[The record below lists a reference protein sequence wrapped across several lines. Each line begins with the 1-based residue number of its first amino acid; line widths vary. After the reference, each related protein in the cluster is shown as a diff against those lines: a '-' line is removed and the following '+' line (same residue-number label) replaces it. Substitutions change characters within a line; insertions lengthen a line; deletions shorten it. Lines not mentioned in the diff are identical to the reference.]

1 MPTEQPSNAPDAPDG
16 IAPRDA
22 DTAAG
27 VLHDGSRDTSPGG
40 GGLGPR
46 SATPGTAPHGT
57 APNAPIDTGLP
68 QEDAATEARRRATDA
83 S

>member
-1 MPTEQPSNAPDAPDG
+1 MPTEQPSNAPDT
-16 IAPRDA
+16 IAPRDQ

-27 VLHDGSRDTSPGG
+27 VLHDESFDTQPGG

-46 SATPGTAPHGT
+46 SAVTGKDQHGT

-68 QEDAATEARRRATDA
+68 AEDPGTEARRRATDP

>member
-1 MPTEQPSNAPDAPDG
+1 MSPEQPSSAPDTDTVT
-16 IAPRDA
+16 PRDA
-22 DTAAG
+22 DTAAS
-27 VLHDGSRDTSPGG
+27 VLRDTGSDAQPGG

-46 SATPGTAPHGT
+46 SATTNAGAHGT

-68 QEDAATEARRRATDA
+68 DAEPSAEARRRAADP

>member
-46 SATPGTAPHGT
+46 SATPGTAPQDRKSTRLNSSHIQKSRMPSS
-57 APNAPIDTGLP
+57 A
-68 QEDAATEARRRATDA
+68 
-83 S
+83 

>member
-1 MPTEQPSNAPDAPDG
+1 MPTEQPSNAPDG
-16 IAPRDA
+16 IAPRDQ

-27 VLHDGSRDTSPGG
+27 VFHDESLDTLPGG

-46 SATPGTAPHGT
+46 SAQTGGAANGT

-68 QEDAATEARRRATDA
+68 DEEPGAEARRRATDP

>member
-1 MPTEQPSNAPDAPDG
+1 MPTEQPSSAPDD
-16 IAPRDA
+16 IAPRDQ

-27 VLHDGSRDTSPGG
+27 VLRDAALDTGPGG

-46 SATPGTAPHGT
+46 SATTGGDPHGT

-68 QEDAATEARRRATDA
+68 AENAEVEARLQATDP